1 MKLLGVY
8 SIKGGVGKTTT
19 AVNLAYSSAR
29 QLQRTLLWDLDP
41 QGASTYYLRVKPKVK
56 GGISRLFGR
65 RRRLERSIKATDFDF
80 LDLLPADASNR
91 YADLILDA
99 LKRPHRGLRKSVRE
113 LRKDYDVVVLDCPPS
128 ISLLSENVISA
139 ASALVV
145 PLIPTTLS
153 LRTLEQLD
161 ELCRD
166 RVADGLRVL
175 PFFSM
180 VDRRK
185 KLHRE
190 VVETLPAER
199 PELLTTHIP
208 YASVVEQMGLRRA
221 PLASYAPSSSEA
233 ERYGALWREVRQ
245 RMGF

>member
-41 QGASTYYLRVKPKVK
+41 QGASTYYFRVKPKVK
-56 GGISRLFGR
+56 GGVSRLFGR

-99 LKRPHRGLRKSVRE
+99 LKRPRRGLRKSVRE

-128 ISLLSENVISA
+128 ISLLSENVIGA
-139 ASALVV
+139 ASALIV
-145 PLIPTTLS
+145 PVIPSTLS
-153 LRTLEQLD
+153 LRTLELLD
-161 ELCRD
+161 QLCRE
-166 RVADGLRVL
+166 RVGDGLAIL

-180 VDRRK
+180 VDRRR

-190 VVETLPAER
+190 IVESLPAER
-199 PELLTTHIP
+199 PELLATDIP
-208 YASVVEQMGLRRA
+208 YASNVEQMGVRRA
-221 PLASYAPSSSEA
+221 PLASYAPSSPEA
-233 ERYGALWREVRQ
+233 ERYAGLWREIRQ
-245 RMGF
+245 RVEF